1 MKLIF
6 VKLDLDDKVDLDEV
20 SVEEVDLDDGDDL
33 DELGVEE
40 SRS

>member
-1 MKLIF
+1 MT
-6 VKLDLDDKVDLDEV
+6 LDLDDKVDLDEIG
-20 SVEEVDLDDGDDL
+20 VEEVDLDDGDDL